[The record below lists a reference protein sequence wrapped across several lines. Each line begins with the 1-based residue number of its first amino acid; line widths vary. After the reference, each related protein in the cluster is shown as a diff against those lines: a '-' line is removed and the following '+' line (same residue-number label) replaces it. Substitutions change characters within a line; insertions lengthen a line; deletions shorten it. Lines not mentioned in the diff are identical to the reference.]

1 MLRFIYGSPKT
12 FIKAALSLHKGGS
25 NMEKKIFREPTSKFL
40 KVRCPKCKNEQI
52 IFGNAS
58 SNVDCL
64 VCSKEIAK
72 PTGGKATIKARVLE
86 VLS

>member
-1 MLRFIYGSPKT
+1 MLRFIYAEHKT
-12 FIKAALSLHKGGS
+12 FIKAASSPDHRRVK
-25 NMEKKIFREPTSKFL
+25 MEEKVFREPVSRFL

-58 SNVDCL
+58 TNVDCL
-64 VCSKEIAK
+64 VCGKEIAK
-72 PTGGKATIKARVLE
+72 ATGGKATIKARVLE